1 MAEKKLTRSELKRQ
15 AILAAAK
22 EAFQENGV
30 QGTSMDQLAA
40 RAQVSKRTV
49 YNHFSSK
56 EALVIH
62 LVADLW
68 KQATQNNEQ
77 PFDTEGDLQTQLS
90 ALLQAE
96 MNVVCSSEYLDLAR
110 VAIGHYFY
118 HPDAL
123 QAELSRF
130 DKTETALYKW
140 LESAINNGRLKPVDP
155 LFAINQLHSLIK
167 GNCFWP
173 QLLQVEAIPSPAER
187 QHLADESSAMFLNY
201 YQN

>member
-130 DKTETALYKW
+130 DKTETVLYKW

>member
-1 MAEKKLTRSELKRQ
+1 MAEKKLSRSELKRK
-15 AILAAAK
+15 AILDAAK
-22 EAFQENGV
+22 ESFQENGV

-49 YNHFSSK
+49 YNHFTSK

-68 KQATQNNEQ
+68 KQATQSIELN
-77 PFDTEGDLQTQLS
+77 FDAEGDLQTQLS
-90 ALLQAE
+90 SLLQAE
-96 MNVVCSSEYLDLAR
+96 MNVVCSTEYLDLAR

-118 HPDAL
+118 HPEAL

-130 DKTETALYKW
+130 DKTETALYQW
-140 LESAINNGRLKPVDP
+140 LETAINKGHLKKIDP
-155 LFAINQLHSLIK
+155 SFAINQLHSLIK

-173 QLLQVEAIPSPAER
+173 QLLQIEAIPSLAER
-187 QHLADESSAMFLNY
+187 QHLADESAAMFLNY
-201 YQN
+201 YQH

>member
-1 MAEKKLTRSELKRQ
+1 MAEKKLSRSELKRK
-15 AILAAAK
+15 AILDAAK
-22 EAFQENGV
+22 ESFQENGV

-49 YNHFSSK
+49 YNHFTSK

-68 KQATQNNEQ
+68 KQATQSIELN
-77 PFDTEGDLQTQLS
+77 FDAEGDLQTQLS
-90 ALLQAE
+90 SLLQAE
-96 MNVVCSSEYLDLAR
+96 MNVVCSTEYLDLAR

-118 HPDAL
+118 HPEAL

-130 DKTETALYKW
+130 DKTETALYRW
-140 LESAINNGRLKPVDP
+140 LETAIDNGHLKKIDP
-155 LFAINQLHSLIK
+155 SFAINQLHSLIK

-173 QLLQVEAIPSPAER
+173 QLLQVEAIPSLAER
-187 QHLADESSAMFLNY
+187 QHLADESAAMFLNY
-201 YQN
+201 YQH

>member
-1 MAEKKLTRSELKRQ
+1 MAEKKLSRSELKRK
-15 AILAAAK
+15 AILDAAK
-22 EAFQENGV
+22 ESFQENGV

-49 YNHFSSK
+49 YNHFTSK

-68 KQATQNNEQ
+68 KQATQSIELN
-77 PFDTEGDLQTQLS
+77 FDAEGDLQTQLS
-90 ALLQAE
+90 SLLQAE
-96 MNVVCSSEYLDLAR
+96 MNVVCSAEYLDLAR

-118 HPDAL
+118 HPEAL

-130 DKTETALYKW
+130 DKTETALYQW
-140 LESAINNGRLKPVDP
+140 LETAIKKGHLKKIDP
-155 LFAINQLHSLIK
+155 SFAINQLHSLIK

-173 QLLQVEAIPSPAER
+173 QLLQIEAIPSLAER
-187 QHLADESSAMFLNY
+187 QHLADESAAMFLNY
-201 YQN
+201 YQH